1 MDYLIDL
8 MKASPHP
15 LRSALMFAA
24 WLALCPPGSAQDAV
38 TLNNGQV
45 REGKITGVS
54 GGNVRVQIS
63 GGAATGIPLTEVKEI
78 RMVAPSDF
86 ETASAQLASGDAK
99 GALAALQK
107 INDAFAGL
115 PAPWAER
122 SAVMLADAK
131 LAVGDKA
138 GAKAAYENFIKTYP
152 KSTTLANLGMARLAV
167 DEGKYDE
174 AKKLL
179 DPVLAESAKSSFPG
193 PVKGMALGQAHYL
206 AGRIS
211 EAAGEHQAALEQY
224 LKASAVFPYDRNA
237 ASDAQKR
244 ADTLRAEHAGL
255 IAP

>member
-1 MDYLIDL
+1 
-8 MKASPHP
+8 MKASPRP
-15 LRSALMFAA
+15 LDCALIFAG
-24 WLALCPPGSAQDAV
+24 LFVLCPLASAQDAV
-38 TLNNGQV
+38 VLKSGVT
-45 REGKITGVS
+45 RDGKITGVS
-54 GGNVRVQIS
+54 GGNVRVQVA

-78 RMVAPSDF
+78 RMNAPADF
-86 ETASAQLASGDAK
+86 DAASAKLAAGDAK

-107 INDAFAGL
+107 INDTFAGL

-122 SAVMLADAK
+122 AAVMLADAK

-138 GAKAAYENFIKTYP
+138 GAKTAYDNFIKTYP

-179 DPVLAESAKSSFPG
+179 EPVLAESAKSSFPG
-193 PVKGMALGQAHYL
+193 PAKGMALGQAHYL
-206 AGRIS
+206 AGRIR

-244 ADTLRAEHAGL
+244 ADALRAEHAGL